1 MHKLSPRVLIG
12 LAVVGLTVLTWGCSR
27 PADSTSSVPANTSS
41 GVPRGNVTSSV
52 SSTSPGKTEVNLSM
66 PDSGR
71 VTLVNSDV
79 LRGKISIDAGRQV
92 TVKAGGS
99 EKSIPFDKL
108 GRVTPDKDA
117 PVYSSK
123 GDIVIRGDA
132 PQSTPVTNKIEVS
145 WADFAIVN
153 PAGRQIQVMLP
164 TKGNEGLISVAQDNQ
179 YVVEEIVF
187 DPQRQKMTIQVTP
200 YDKKR

>member
-1 MHKLSPRVLIG
+1 MYKLSPRGLVG
-12 LAVVGLTVLTWGCSR
+12 LAAVGLTVLTWGCSR
-27 PADSTSSVPANTSS
+27 PADSTSSAPANASS
-41 GVPRGNVTSSV
+41 GVSRGNSV
-52 SSTSPGKTEVNLSM
+52 SSTASGKTEVNLSM

-71 VTLVNSDV
+71 VTLVNSEV

-92 TVKAGGS
+92 TVKAGS
-99 EKSIPFDKL
+99 SAKSIPFNQL

-123 GDIVIRGDA
+123 GDIVIRGND
-132 PQSTPVTNKIEVS
+132 PQSTPVTNKIKVS
-145 WADFAIVN
+145 WADFAIAN
-153 PAGRQIQVMLP
+153 PVGGQIQVMLP

-187 DPQRQKMTIQVTP
+187 DPQQQKMIIQVRA
-200 YDKKR
+200 Y